1 MPKPNY
7 ATDPAPDLSKLPK
20 WAQHYVEDMRRDIVR
35 KDQRLKALADQH
47 PGSNVVMGGKL
58 GEPDITLPPDSRIFF
73 YAGEGRDLLTDMVEI
88 RHDKNHGGERLYI
101 ACYGSRGVRIV
112 PSASNSFYLELTDK

>member
-1 MPKPNY
+1 MYNY
-7 ATDPAPDLSKLPK
+7 ATGPAPDLSKQPK
-20 WAQHYVEDMRRDIVR
+20 WLQNYVKDMQLEIDR
-35 KDQRLKALADQH
+35 KDKRLKELADAH
-47 PGSNVVMGGKL
+47 PGSNVVMGGKM

-88 RHDKNHGGERLYI
+88 RHDKDSGGERLYI

-112 PSASNSFYLELTDK
+112 PSASNSFYLELRDK

>member
-1 MPKPNY
+1 MRNY
-7 ATDPAPDLSKLPK
+7 ATDPAPDLSKQPK
-20 WAQHYVEDMRRDIVR
+20 WLQSYVEDMQADIVR
-35 KDQRLKALADQH
+35 KDARLKALADEH

-88 RHDKNHGGERLYI
+88 RHDKNNGDERLYI
-101 ACYGSRGVRIV
+101 ACYGSRGLRII
-112 PSASNSFYLELTDK
+112 PHASNSFYLELRD